1 MAKIDLVSNEWT
13 DLVFEGRN
21 QSYGAYVLR
30 KGTSKRNIYAML
42 AVLLLAVVG
51 LLGIKLINFI
61 QEQQAVANTQE
72 MELSMIQEAKKAK
85 KVEKVEQPKI
95 EPEKVVEKVKSSIKF
110 TAPVIK
116 KDNEVKEE
124 DEIDLKKVEDSKE
137 AVGAFTVEGND
148 EVGGEVLKA
157 KEEIAPP
164 PEPEKPVEDNK
175 VFDVVE
181 QKPMFPGGDA
191 ALMQWLS
198 SNIKYPVI
206 AAENGCSM
214 RLKHCFSLIERRSHG
229 NAQCL
234 GFLRARNDATVVVAQ
249 HHDGP
254 LAQIGTEHPL
264 ARAIEIVAVS
274 YAEVLHVS
282 RMLLL
287 PR

>member
-1 MAKIDLVSNEWT
+1 MAKIDLVSNEWA

-21 QSYGAYVLR
+21 KSYGAYVLR

-206 AAENGCSM
+206 AAENGVQGRVVCQFVVEKDGSV
-214 RLKHCFSLIERRSHG
+214 SG
-229 NAQCL
+229 V
-234 GFLRARNDATVVVAQ
+234 TVVKGI
-249 HHDGP
+249 DP
-254 LAQIGTEHPL
+254 SLDKE
-264 ARAIEIVAVS
+264 AVRVIKS
-274 YAEVLHVS
+274 MPKWTPGKQNGQNVRVKYT
-282 RMLLL
+282 L
-287 PR
+287 PVQFKLQ